1 MNILF
6 IFMRDSTK
14 RLVAASRYDTVE
26 AAIIASREWL
36 RLGYNVKLEVT

>member
-6 IFMRDSTK
+6 IFKRDSTK

-26 AAIIASREWL
+26 AAIRASMEWIQM
-36 RLGYNVKLEVT
+36 GYDVKLEVM